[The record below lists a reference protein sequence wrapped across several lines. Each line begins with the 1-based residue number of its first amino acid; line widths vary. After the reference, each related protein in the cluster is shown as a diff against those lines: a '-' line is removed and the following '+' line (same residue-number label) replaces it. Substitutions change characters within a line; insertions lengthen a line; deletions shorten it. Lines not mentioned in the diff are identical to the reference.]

1 MTIGQLITNINTYVN
16 TNNNE
21 DITGIILNGV
31 LKNIANFAN
40 DEILATN
47 LTVSNLQNVVNSK
60 MKVWQGVDNPNITSP
75 VGVNI
80 GDIYLQTDAFLNVI
94 DYFIYT
100 NILPD
105 KWQSI
110 GATDLAIGNNI
121 DASTAKS
128 VLFVDDAGKLGE
140 ITNFQYDEVEGS
152 LSFLNGDNIG
162 LLLNSET
169 EVDDGVFTNLNG
181 IAKMA
186 GGVLE
191 TFVGIADLSIL
202 VPLWGEGVYIASD
215 NEILIDSISK
225 MVFNSNSEVRL
236 ISDDVVLWGNN
247 SSITVDEN
255 ITFTNEGG
263 EFRFVHQADPVF
275 GDYMIKLFKHDD
287 TLVDS
292 TIYSA
297 GGGVDD
303 ATWNGYTIGQLFQA
317 MINMGFLA

>member
-40 DEILATN
+40 DEVVATN
-47 LTVSNLQNVVNSK
+47 LTVANLTNVVNGK
-60 MKVWQGVDNPNITSP
+60 MKVWSGVDNPNVTSP

-140 ITNFQYDEVEGS
+140 ITNFQYDEVADS
-152 LSFLNGDNIG
+152 LTFMHNDIG
-162 LLLNSET
+162 LLLNSEV
-169 EVDDGVFTNLNG
+169 EMDVDVFTNFNG
-181 IAKMA
+181 IAKMVDGA
-186 GGVLE
+186 PEV
-191 TFVGIADLSIL
+191 FVGIADLSIL
-202 VPLWGEGVYIASD
+202 DPLWGEGVYIASD

-225 MVFNSNSEVRL
+225 MVFNSDSEIEL
-236 ISDDVVLWGNN
+236 ISDDVALGGVN
-247 SSITVDEN
+247 SFITVNEN

-263 EFRFVHQADPVF
+263 EFRFYHKADPVF

-292 TIYSA
+292 TVYSA
-297 GGGVDD
+297 GSGVDD
-303 ATWNGYTIGQLFQA
+303 ATWDGYTIGQLFQA
-317 MINMGFLA
+317 MKNMGFLA

>member
-75 VGVNI
+75 VGVSV
-80 GDIYLQTDAFLNVI
+80 GDIYLQEDAFSNII
-94 DYFIYT
+94 DYFVYT

-110 GATDLAIGNNI
+110 GSTDLAIGNNI
-121 DASTAKS
+121 ATSTHKS
-128 VLFVDDAGKLGE
+128 ILFVDDSGKLGE
-140 ITNFQYDEVEGS
+140 ITNFQYDEVADS
-152 LSFLNGDNIG
+152 LTFMHNDIG

-186 GGVLE
+186 GGAPEV
-191 TFVGIADLSIL
+191 FVGIADLSIFD
-202 VPLWGEGVYIASD
+202 PLWGEGVYITSG
-215 NEILIDSISK
+215 NVILIDSISK
-225 MVFNSNSEVRL
+225 MVFYSDSEIRL
-236 ISDDVVLWGNN
+236 ISDDVFLGGDN
-247 SSITVDEN
+247 SFITIDDD
-255 ITFTNEGG
+255 IMFTNNGG
-263 EFRFVHQADPVF
+263 EFKFYHQSDPIF
-275 GDYMIKLFKHDD
+275 GNYMMKLFKQDD
-287 TLVDS
+287 TLTDS
-292 TIYSA
+292 TTYLA
-297 GGGVDD
+297 GSGIDD
-303 ATWNGYTIGQLFQA
+303 ATWDGYTIGQLFQA